1 MARSGDGDFIGASS
15 ERSIPHNLEAEESLL
30 GAMLLSK
37 DAIGEALERV
47 SKEDFYKPSHQIVF
61 EAIQKL
67 NSKLAVC
74 DTVSVSDELRRMGK
88 LEAVGGTSYLI
99 ELLASTPTMGSA
111 ARYATIVEEYS
122 LLRKLIAAAT
132 KVAEMSYSV
141 PEDVNEV
148 LDKAESL
155 IFEISSKKS
164 SNTLVALRDAL
175 NRTLDDLEARSSSSD
190 HISGISTGL
199 DDLDEILSGLQ
210 KSAMIIVGARPA
222 MGKTAFALGIASHVS
237 ARQQLPVLIFSLEM
251 SHIELTQRILASEAR
266 VDSKRL
272 KNGDLSNEEWQR
284 ISKTFS
290 TLGSAPLYIDD
301 SPNVSVLDIR
311 TRARKLKANLG
322 ELGLIV
328 VDYLQLMSG
337 GMRAESRQVQ
347 VSEISRGLKLLARE
361 LEVPVVALSQ
371 LSRGV
376 ESRQD
381 KRPTLADLRESGCLD
396 GSTRIL
402 LASGEEVTIAALERL
417 IPYGSVEVVAFDE
430 GSQRFTTA
438 NLKRAYMS
446 GYRPI
451 YRVEIEGSD
460 EIVST
465 LNHRYLTRS
474 GWKML
479 WQINE
484 GEEVA
489 VLSETSSQETRGL
502 VDGALLLQER
512 VVTFQRFIELHPMG
526 FEAVYDLEVE
536 GLSNF
541 VANGVVVHNS
551 LEQDADVVMFI
562 SRDTGGGED
571 EFQDKNTAEII
582 IAKHRS
588 GPIGSVNLTYI
599 PSFTKFANRKRPK
612 NQYQSDDN

>member
-1 MARSGDGDFIGASS
+1 MARSGDGDYIGASS

-37 DAIGEALERV
+37 DAIGEALERC

-61 EAIQKL
+61 EAIQRL

-88 LEAVGGTSYLI
+88 LEAVGGTGYLI

-175 NRTLDDLEARSSSSD
+175 NRTLDDLEARSNSSD

-199 DDLDEILSGLQ
+199 DELDELLSGLQ

-396 GSTRIL
+396 GSSKIL
-402 LASGEEVTIAALERL
+402 LASGEEVTIASLERL
-417 IPYGSVEVVAFDE
+417 TPYGPVEVISYDDE
-430 GSQRFTTA
+430 TGTLVPA
-438 NLKRAYMS
+438 IAKRAYLS

-451 YRVEIEGSD
+451 FKVEIEGGE

-465 LNHRYLTRS
+465 LNHRYLTRD

-489 VLSETSSQETRGL
+489 IAT
-502 VDGALLLQER
+502 DGDAAGCGREGGSLKVASR
-512 VVTFQRFIELHPMG
+512 VVTYRRFVEIHQVG
-526 FEAVYDLEVE
+526 FDAVYDLEVE
-536 GLSNF
+536 GHHNF

-562 SRDTGGGED
+562 SRDTGGAED
-571 EFQDKNTAEII
+571 EFQDKNSAEII

>member
-1 MARSGDGDFIGASS
+1 MARSGDGDYIGASS

-37 DAIGEALERV
+37 DAIGEALERC
-47 SKEDFYKPSHQIVF
+47 SKEDFYKPSHQVVF
-61 EAIQKL
+61 EAIQRL

-88 LEAVGGTSYLI
+88 LEAVGGTGYLI

-199 DDLDEILSGLQ
+199 DELDELLSGLQ

-396 GSTRIL
+396 GSSKIL
-402 LASGEEVTIAALERL
+402 LASGEEATIATLERL
-417 IPYGSVEVVAFDE
+417 TPHGPIEVISYDYETGTLVPAVA
-430 GSQRFTTA
+430 
-438 NLKRAYMS
+438 KRAYLS
-446 GYRPI
+446 GHRPI
-451 YRVEIEGSD
+451 FRVEIEGGT

-465 LNHRYLTRS
+465 LNHRYLTRD

-479 WQINE
+479 WQMNE

-489 VLSETSSQETRGL
+489 IATDGDAVSCSSEGGSLKVAR
-502 VDGALLLQER
+502 R
-512 VVTFQRFIELHPMG
+512 VVTYRRFVEIYQVG
-526 FEAVYDLEVE
+526 FDAVYDLEVG
-536 GLSNF
+536 GLHNF

-562 SRDTGGGED
+562 SRDTGGAED
-571 EFQDKNTAEII
+571 EFQDKNSAEII

-599 PSFTKFANRKRPK
+599 PSFTKFTNRKRPK

>member
-1 MARSGDGDFIGASS
+1 MARSGDGDFVGASS

-47 SKEDFYKPSHQIVF
+47 SKEDFYKPSHQVVF

-74 DTVSVSDELRRMGK
+74 DIVSVSDELRRMGK
-88 LEAVGGTSYLI
+88 LEAVGGTQYLI

-111 ARYATIVEEYS
+111 ARYAIIVEEYS

-199 DDLDEILSGLQ
+199 DELDEILSGLQ

-396 GSTRIL
+396 GSTKIL
-402 LASGEEVTIAALERL
+402 LANGQETTIAALERL
-417 IPYGSVEVVAFDE
+417 APYGPVEVLSFDE
-430 GSQRFTTA
+430 EAGVFTSATVD
-438 NLKRAYMS
+438 RAYLS

-451 YRVEIEGSD
+451 FQVEMDEGPT
-460 EIVST
+460 IIST

-484 GEEVA
+484 GDEIAITTQGEVPNHPD
-489 VLSETSSQETRGL
+489 SNGGS
-502 VDGALLLQER
+502 LLLKER
-512 VVTFQRFIELHPMG
+512 ILTYRRFVEIHPVG
-526 FEAVYDLEVE
+526 FDAVYDLEVCRHH
-536 GLSNF
+536 NF
-541 VANGVVVHNS
+541 IANGVLVHNS

-562 SRDTGGGED
+562 SRDTGGADD
-571 EFQDKNTAEII
+571 EFQDKNSAEII

>member
-1 MARSGDGDFIGASS
+1 MARSGDGDFIGAST

-88 LEAVGGTSYLI
+88 LEAIGGTGYLI

-272 KNGDLSNEEWQR
+272 KNGDLSNDEWQR
-284 ISKTFS
+284 ISKTLS

-396 GSTRIL
+396 GSTKVR
-402 LASGEEVTIAALERL
+402 LANGEDVSIATLERL
-417 IPYGSVEVVAFDE
+417 ASDSFVQVVAYDE
-430 GSQRFTTA
+430 GSKSYFPATV
-438 NLKRAYMS
+438 KRVFLS

-451 YRVEIEGSD
+451 FRVEIDGGP
-460 EIVST
+460 EIIST
-465 LNHRYLTRS
+465 LNHRFLTRS

-484 GEEVA
+484 GEEIAVTEADESRRNRSHDHGAVA
-489 VLSETSSQETRGL
+489 QLSLTTKFL
-502 VDGALLLQER
+502 KFVD
-512 VVTFQRFIELHPMG
+512 IHPVG
-526 FEAVYDLEVE
+526 FDAVYDLEVE
-536 GLSNF
+536 NYHNF
-541 VANGVVVHNS
+541 IANGVVVHNS

-562 SRDTGGGED
+562 SRDAGGPED
-571 EFQDKNTAEII
+571 EFQDKNSAEII

-612 NQYQSDDN
+612 NQYQSEDN